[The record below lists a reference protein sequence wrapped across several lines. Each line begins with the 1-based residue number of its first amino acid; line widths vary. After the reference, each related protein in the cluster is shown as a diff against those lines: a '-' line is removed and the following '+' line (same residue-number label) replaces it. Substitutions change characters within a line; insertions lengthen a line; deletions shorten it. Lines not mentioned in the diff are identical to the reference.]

1 MILIT
6 VIFLGVVMLTCL
18 VSAAVIPAFDKR
30 PPHGP
35 PGRDLLWP
43 RRSRSAR

>member
-18 VSAAVIPAFDKR
+18 AGAAVIPAFDKR
-30 PPHGP
+30 PQRGLPA
-35 PGRDLLWP
+35 REFLWP